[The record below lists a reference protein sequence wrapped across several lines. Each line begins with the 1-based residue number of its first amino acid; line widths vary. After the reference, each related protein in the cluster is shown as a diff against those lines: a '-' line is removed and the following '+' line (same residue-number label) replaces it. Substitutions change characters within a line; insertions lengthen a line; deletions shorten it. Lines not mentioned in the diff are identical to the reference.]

1 MIPKLFF
8 IALLLGFIHTA
19 YADTEVFK
27 PVNKLQYLYQLFY
40 LPFEIDFKEGEK
52 VDEIILWIMNEE
64 KPRVL
69 KASELKKLDGEWAK
83 LREPWVKKS
92 LLLSTPVD
100 LGKSVRIS
108 PRLISHKIPIYQ
120 GLLDRINLEQR
131 MLLKEEL
138 SNKSPEVEANT
149 KQIVFLKS
157 LLNKEDESKFNFFLV
172 SASWCESCKE
182 YRVLFETY
190 AKTFPHPDLTLHSLY
205 IDDPKEQIF
214 EKPLLKSL
222 FPNPKRYS
230 HETIPRFIA
239 MEIKDG
245 KYSVWEEGEALKEVY
260 ERYFK
265 EHRGF
270 LKQKVSPFTKTHY
283 PARSLSS
290 YR

>member
-1 MIPKLFF
+1 
-8 IALLLGFIHTA
+8 
-19 YADTEVFK
+19 
-27 PVNKLQYLYQLFY
+27 
-40 LPFEIDFKEGEK
+40 
-52 VDEIILWIMNEE
+52 
-64 KPRVL
+64 
-69 KASELKKLDGEWAK
+69 
-83 LREPWVKKS
+83 
-92 LLLSTPVD
+92 
-100 LGKSVRIS
+100 
-108 PRLISHKIPIYQ
+108 
-120 GLLDRINLEQR
+120 